1 MEESSWVSRTT
12 EEGVVSKNIGF
23 TLDDLPLLPLSTLF
37 LMSNFI
43 NVSLRLLKGS
53 FDIVVSFPFW
63 VLKLVKSNSV
73 GV

>member
-53 FDIVVSFPFW
+53 FDIAVSFPFW